1 MAAYY
6 RCIGTRG
13 ASMRAGASL
22 SSPPAGV
29 VLPGEVVRG
38 LELATVEGKA
48 RVRVEAAAGAGWAT
62 LALFVPDGRASDG
75 AAPAAEADDVA
86 ALLDATSRRG
96 STLRTRKRGAAPGY
110 GAAKPTALPIDPR
123 PLPRSFAWDAHPLV
137 SVVAP
142 TTPSRRWAHAS
153 LYACFDRQTW
163 PNKELV
169 VLETGRPGD
178 PSLGWPRMGSNGW
191 APAAKKAAAA
201 KTRRPESEFF
211 KALGD
216 GRVAYVHE
224 DADHPI
230 GVKRNRLGSL
240 AKGQIIVQFDD
251 DDVYL
256 ADYVDRMV
264 GALLNGSPAAAAEPR
279 LATLGAYC
287 CYDAARGVVCEENVV
302 TEARRPRRRQAQ
314 PLFPPTGFGEDY
326 ALVVDAADAGAAC
339 AAFVDSTAD
348 PVCLHVLHGHSS
360 SRTYAGRRVMGADEV
375 AARYGPEIVALTGED
390 LAPSARRSARRARD
404 RDRERRLARRRRGA
418 SSSSSD
424 DDDGDP

>member
-1 MAAYY
+1 
-6 RCIGTRG
+6 
-13 ASMRAGASL
+13 
-22 SSPPAGV
+22 
-29 VLPGEVVRG
+29 
-38 LELATVEGKA
+38 
-48 RVRVEAAAGAGWAT
+48 
-62 LALFVPDGRASDG
+62 
-75 AAPAAEADDVA
+75 
-86 ALLDATSRRG
+86 
-96 STLRTRKRGAAPGY
+96 
-110 GAAKPTALPIDPR
+110 
-123 PLPRSFAWDAHPLV
+123 
-137 SVVAP
+137 
-142 TTPSRRWAHAS
+142 
-153 LYACFDRQTW
+153 
-163 PNKELV
+163 
-169 VLETGRPGD
+169 
-178 PSLGWPRMGSNGW
+178 MGSNGW

-240 AKGQIIVQFDD
+240 ARGQIIVQFDD

-256 ADYVDRMV
+256 ADYVDRIV
-264 GALLNGSPAAAAEPR
+264 GALLDGSPAAAAEPR

-302 TEARRPRRRQAQ
+302 TEDARGDHVGDKHSRWWGYGFSYAYTRALLDKCAQ
-314 PLFPPTGFGEDY
+314 FPPTGFGEDY

-348 PVCLHVLHGHSS
+348 PVCLHVLHGRSS
-360 SRTYAGRRVMGADEV
+360 SRTYAGRHVMGADEV

-390 LAPSARRSARRARD
+390 PGAVGAAIRERRAARD

-424 DDDGDP
+424 DDDDEPRA